1 MNKDNLKNN
10 RIKRGY
16 IKLKS
21 NNNLDYIYKLKN
33 SLLDQEILDCKKT
46 FGLSKNLIEK
56 TIKQFFLQRILH
68 LNFNEKVL
76 ISLDREKKIKIGLPK
91 NLLIWLSEKENF
103 KSLTFFNFLRWKK
116 IVLFWFLVGIYFS
129 FLYFRKLLSSKN
141 KNFQFSQFVYFDNLD
156 SKSFPKK
163 FKNSKTIINWYL
175 DRINEGKIDLVLHDS
190 QKTVPLESNGIP
202 IEYSSFPF
210 VLKINNR
217 LKLDKKYD
225 LVTLNYTLEH
235 ILKPLETLKIIKNFI
250 NKNGLLYIE
259 VPHSISFKKL
269 KKHDDIFNSCHL
281 WFWNPFNISLMLK
294 KLNYE
299 VFFIKSGK
307 EIRGHYSPKIIARPK
322 N

>member
-103 KSLTFFNFLRWKK
+103 KSLTFFNFLR
-116 IVLFWFLVGIYFS
+116 
-129 FLYFRKLLSSKN
+129 
-141 KNFQFSQFVYFDNLD
+141 
-156 SKSFPKK
+156 
-163 FKNSKTIINWYL
+163 
-175 DRINEGKIDLVLHDS
+175 
-190 QKTVPLESNGIP
+190 
-202 IEYSSFPF
+202 
-210 VLKINNR
+210 
-217 LKLDKKYD
+217 
-225 LVTLNYTLEH
+225 
-235 ILKPLETLKIIKNFI
+235 
-250 NKNGLLYIE
+250 
-259 VPHSISFKKL
+259 
-269 KKHDDIFNSCHL
+269 
-281 WFWNPFNISLMLK
+281 
-294 KLNYE
+294 
-299 VFFIKSGK
+299 
-307 EIRGHYSPKIIARPK
+307 
-322 N
+322 

>member
-129 FLYFRKLLSSKN
+129 FLYFRNLLS
-141 KNFQFSQFVYFDNLD
+141 
-156 SKSFPKK
+156 
-163 FKNSKTIINWYL
+163 
-175 DRINEGKIDLVLHDS
+175 
-190 QKTVPLESNGIP
+190 
-202 IEYSSFPF
+202 
-210 VLKINNR
+210 
-217 LKLDKKYD
+217 
-225 LVTLNYTLEH
+225 
-235 ILKPLETLKIIKNFI
+235 
-250 NKNGLLYIE
+250 
-259 VPHSISFKKL
+259 
-269 KKHDDIFNSCHL
+269 
-281 WFWNPFNISLMLK
+281 
-294 KLNYE
+294 
-299 VFFIKSGK
+299 
-307 EIRGHYSPKIIARPK
+307 
-322 N
+322 